1 MRSYPATVVFIQG
14 LLVGVIFG
22 GIQRTIYGNGSMQSL
37 CCFFVAHLAI
47 AGGPEAEEAP
57 NSFFEAGRYD
67 ITNTTMFEAE
77 DVPDSTSVDVDSTRR
92 SLPEAEEAT
101 SLYSVAGLC
110 VDSAAEAFAE
120 VEEAPNSFFEAG
132 RYDITNTTMFE
143 AEDVPDSTSVDVD
156 STRRSLPEAEEATSL
171 YSVAGL
177 CVNSAAEAFAEVD
190 QILNYAIFKTL
201 GTSKHSWAVA
211 LAVRHFGDLL
221 AGSRWLNI
229 SVSTCIIVPI
239 ILLVYKRCVP
249 IY

>member
-120 VEEAPNSFFEAG
+120 V
-132 RYDITNTTMFE
+132 
-143 AEDVPDSTSVDVD
+143 
-156 STRRSLPEAEEATSL
+156 
-171 YSVAGL
+171 
-177 CVNSAAEAFAEVD
+177 D